1 MACKGSGV
9 QIPLSP
15 LMKYISNPVIEDGWT
30 SSFMP
35 DLTGKKYLITGGT
48 SGLGLEAAKALVAKG
63 AHVTITARKAIKG
76 EQAQSMTGAQRV
88 LTLDLTN
95 LESVR
100 AAAAEVTEDIDVLIC
115 NAGVMVT
122 PFRFTQDGF
131 ELQMGTNHLGH
142 FAFAGLIHNRIKER
156 LVSVSSVAHRIGN
169 FGPGTI
175 TSIKKKCLGE
185 GAYSPWRAYGASKLA
200 NLLFINEIERR
211 RFQYGYS
218 FIPLAAHPGFANT
231 RLTRVGPAMAGRPA
245 KERMMGAV
253 TEMFAQSAHD
263 GALPMLYAA
272 SMPGIK
278 GATYYGPRKS
288 FQMRGTPMVVHGK
301 AMSYDQTLASNLWQ
315 VSEELTGVSWENSA
329 HA

>member
-15 LMKYISNPVIEDGWT
+15 LMKYIANPVIEEGWT

-35 DLTGKKYLITGGT
+35 DLSGKKYLITGGT
-48 SGLGLEAAKALVAKG
+48 SGLGLEAARALVAKG
-63 AHVTITARKAIKG
+63 AHVTITARKEEKG
-76 EQAQSMTGAQRV
+76 RDAQAQTGAQRV
-88 LTLDLTN
+88 LSLNLADLA
-95 LESVR
+95 SVR
-100 AAAAEVTEDIDVLIC
+100 AAAAQVTEDIDVLIC

-122 PFRFTQDGF
+122 PYRFTKDNF

-142 FAFAGLIHNRIKER
+142 FAFAGLIHHRIKER
-156 LVSVSSVAHRIGN
+156 LISVSSVAHRIGN
-169 FGPGTI
+169 FGPGTV
-175 TSIKKKCLGE
+175 TSIRKKCLGE
-185 GAYSPWRAYGASKLA
+185 GQYSPWKAYGASKLA
-200 NLLFINEIERR
+200 NLLFINELERR
-211 RFQYGYS
+211 RLKFGYS

-231 RLTRVGPAMAGRPA
+231 RLTRVGPAMAGQPL
-245 KERMMGAV
+245 KERWMGFL
-253 TEMFAQSAHD
+253 TETTAQSAHD

-278 GATYYGPRKS
+278 GATYYGPRK
-288 FQMRGTPMVVHGK
+288 FAQMRGTPMIVHGK
-301 AMSYDQTLASNLWQ
+301 AMAYDPTLASNLWQ